1 MRRRQFLG
9 LIGVAAA
16 TWPVAA
22 WSQQSEHVR
31 RVGLLMGL
39 ASDDPDA
46 QAVVAAL
53 HQGLQ
58 EAGWMV
64 GRNIRIDVRWSG
76 GDVARLRRDGA
87 ELVAQ
92 KPDVIV
98 AGYGPTLPIL
108 QQLTRT
114 IPVVFAQSVDPVG
127 GGFAKSMARPGGN
140 MTGFTQFEYGL
151 SGKWFELLREIAP
164 QVRRVGVMRE
174 LAGPVAFG
182 QWAVIQ
188 TFASPTGI
196 EVEPINLER
205 GETEIEHA
213 VSAFATDENTGMI
226 VVVGSNVAVQRKL
239 IVALAARHRLPT
251 VYFNRMFVDIG
262 GLMSYGPNLMDGYRR
277 AASYVDRILRGE
289 KSGNLPVQAPTKY
302 QLVINLKTAKTLGL
316 SVPPSLLARADEVI
330 E

>member
-1 MRRRQFLG
+1 MRRREFLHVLG
-9 LIGVAAA
+9 GSAAA
-16 TWPVAA
+16 WPFLAQA
-22 WSQQSEHVR
+22 QQSEHVR

-46 QAVVAAL
+46 QTFVAAL

-64 GRNIRIDVRWSG
+64 GRNIRIDIRWSG
-76 GDVARLRRDGA
+76 DDYTRLRRDGA

-108 QQLTRT
+108 QPLTRT

-127 GGFAKSMARPGGN
+127 AGFAKSMARPGGN

-151 SGKWFELLREIAP
+151 SAKWFELLREIAP
-164 QVRRVGVMRE
+164 QITRVGVVRQ
-174 LAGPVAFG
+174 LTGPVAYG

-188 TFASPTGI
+188 TFASPAGI
-196 EVEPINLER
+196 ELEPINLER
-205 GETEIEHA
+205 GEAEIERA
-213 VSAFATDENTGMI
+213 VSAFAPAENAGMI
-226 VVVGSNVAVQRKL
+226 VVVGANAAVQRKL
-239 IVALAARHRLPT
+239 LVTLATRHKLPA

-277 AASYVDRILRGE
+277 AAGYVDRILKGE
-289 KSGNLPVQAPTKY
+289 KPGNLPVQAPTKY
-302 QLVINLKTAKTLGL
+302 QLVINLKAAKALGL
-316 SVPPSLLARADEVI
+316 TVPPALLARADEVI